1 MEKKFSKE
9 YKVICRFFKEIGLY
23 HEFIIY
29 QKEAN
34 KHFKF
39 HCQTIPCNTHNLYED
54 FASSSIT
61 IWIEKVYGVTIMYSL
76 YEVFI
81 IWVREVY
88 MHKFKCLFFPKPP
101 NGHDA
106 YVDDIVDDIIDKKSR
121 KIMIENLILR
131 K

>member
-34 KHFKF
+34 KYVNFN
-39 HCQTIPCNTHNLYED
+39 CRTIPCNTHNIYED
-54 FASSSIT
+54 FAHSRIT
-61 IWIEKVYGVTIMYSL
+61 TWIEMVYGVTIKGSL
-76 YEVFI
+76 YEVFNT
-81 IWVREVY
+81 WVREVY
-88 MHKFKCLFFPKPP
+88 MREFKCPFFPKPP
-101 NGHDA
+101 NGRA
-106 YVDDIVDDIIDKKSR
+106 YADDIIDKQSR